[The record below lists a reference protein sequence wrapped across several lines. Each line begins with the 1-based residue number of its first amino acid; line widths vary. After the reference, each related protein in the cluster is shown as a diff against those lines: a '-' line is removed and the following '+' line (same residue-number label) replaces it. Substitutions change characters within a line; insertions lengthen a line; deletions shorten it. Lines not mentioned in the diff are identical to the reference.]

1 MKALLA
7 QIRLELALTAR
18 RGESVLVTIGIPV
31 LLLAFFAKVHVL
43 DTGLRDPVAFLVPGI
58 LALAVMSTAMV
69 SLGIATGFER
79 STGVL
84 KRLGSTP
91 LTRPALIGAKLAS
104 VLAIEIVQVL
114 VLVGVGYALGWH
126 RAGSFAAMAGALA
139 LGTAAFAGLGL
150 LLAGRLRAELNLAV
164 ANGLYLV
171 LLLLGGIVFP
181 LTRLPA
187 GLRDIAQALPAAALA
202 RAVRGALSTGG
213 VPGDAVAVL
222 GVWAGATL
230 GAAALAFRWE

>member
-1 MKALLA
+1 MKAFVA
-7 QIRLELALTAR
+7 QTRLELALTAR

-31 LLLAFFAKVHVL
+31 LLLSFFAKVHVL
-43 DTGLRDPVAFLVPGI
+43 DTGVPDPVAFLVPGI

-69 SLGIATGFER
+69 ALGIATGFER

-91 LTRPALIGAKLAS
+91 LTRPALVGAKFAS
-104 VLAIEIVQVL
+104 VLAIEAVQVL
-114 VLVGVGYALGWH
+114 VVVGVGYALGWH
-126 RAGSFAAMAGALA
+126 RAGSFVSATGALA

-150 LLAGRLRAELNLAV
+150 LMAGRLRAEVNLAA
-164 ANGLYLV
+164 ANGLYIV

-202 RAVRGALSTGG
+202 RAVRGALSAGG
-213 VPGDAVAVL
+213 VPGDALAVL
-222 GVWAGATL
+222 GVWA
-230 GAAALAFRWE
+230 AAALGLAAAGFRWE